1 VWFLGGEKQTHVGAP
16 MAVRRVVNVVLSPT
30 GVVMGQTGAYAV
42 VLQPVS
48 GWAPPIYI
56 KVK

>member
-1 VWFLGGEKQTHVGAP
+1 
-16 MAVRRVVNVVLSPT
+16 MATKRVVNVVLSPS
-30 GVVMGQTGAYAV
+30 GLVMGATAAYAV

-56 KVK
+56 RVK